1 MRSASWTRSR
11 IAETLDGNRWRQS
24 ITMARMQE
32 DSTES
37 AVAPREIRA
46 RKWTYVVELVL
57 VGFLLVVSVLVALNG
72 WPEGGSSSF
81 LGSLL
86 PRLGAAIGGTW
97 LSLFL
102 GYNVVRLLHDPRP
115 ALQISEEGVLNRT
128 YSWSAKLVPWED
140 ILEIRKSRLPVA
152 LEMVLRDPEAFRRR
166 QTLSTRIWMRV
177 HARFSG
183 PGRFM
188 VYLPQLNASKAEVLH
203 QLVAALD
210 AFELAPVR
218 DQRLLDDPDGP
229 Q

>member
-1 MRSASWTRSR
+1 
-11 IAETLDGNRWRQS
+11 
-24 ITMARMQE
+24 MARMQE

-37 AVAPREIRA
+37 AVAPLEIHV
-46 RKWTYVVELVL
+46 RKWTYAVELVF
-57 VGFLLVVSVLVALNG
+57 VGSLLVVSVLVALNG
-72 WPEGGSSSF
+72 WPEGGSPNF

-97 LSLFL
+97 LSFFL
-102 GYNVVRLLHDPRP
+102 GHNLVRRLRDPRP

-140 ILEIRKSRLPVA
+140 ILEIRKAPRLPVA

-183 PGRFM
+183 PGRFL
-188 VYLPQLNASKAEVLH
+188 VYLPSLNAPKAEVFH
-203 QLVAALD
+203 ELVASLD
-210 AFELAPVR
+210 AVELAAVR
-218 DQRLLDDPDGP
+218 DRRLLDDPVAP